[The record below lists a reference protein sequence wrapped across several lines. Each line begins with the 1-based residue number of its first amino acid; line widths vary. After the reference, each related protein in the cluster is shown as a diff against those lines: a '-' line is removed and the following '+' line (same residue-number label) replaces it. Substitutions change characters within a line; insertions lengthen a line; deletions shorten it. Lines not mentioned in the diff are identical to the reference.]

1 MRKYLHIVL
10 LLALALSCRGPR
22 VIPRDKMEDIYVE
35 MFMADQRV
43 LHTNG
48 LRSRADTMLVYEAV
62 FNKYGYD
69 TDDYL
74 YTVETNLRDPERFAK
89 LLQTVVE
96 RLDAEAAAL
105 DKEIERL
112 DWNAKFMGMKRPTL
126 DSLLAPF
133 STDSLYRGRVLVE
146 RDTLART
153 GFRLVPAQED
163 TLMVPVPADTL
174 LKEEADT
181 LKHE

>member
-10 LLALALSCRGPR
+10 LLTLALSCRGPR
-22 VIPRDKMEDIYVE
+22 VIPRDKMEDIYME
-35 MFMADQRV
+35 LFMADQRV
-43 LHTNG
+43 LHTPG
-48 LRSRADTMLVYEAV
+48 LRSKADTMLVYEGI

-74 YTVETNLRDPERFAK
+74 YTVETNLKDPERFAK
-89 LLQTVVE
+89 MLQSVVE
-96 RLDAEAAAL
+96 RLEAEADVL
-105 DKEIERL
+105 EKEIERL
-112 DWNAKFMGMKRPTL
+112 DWNAKFMGMKGPAL
-126 DSLLAPF
+126 DSLLARF
-133 STDSLYRGRVLVE
+133 STDSLYRGRILVE
-146 RDTLART
+146 RDTLSRT

-174 LKEEADT
+174 SKAAADT

>member
-74 YTVETNLRDPERFAK
+74 YTVETNLKDPERFSK
-89 LLQTVVE
+89 MLQNVVE
-96 RLDAEAAAL
+96 RLEAEALAL
-105 DKEIERL
+105 EKDIEKL
-112 DWNAKFMGMKRPTL
+112 DWKAKFMGLKRPTL
-126 DSLLAPF
+126 DSLMAPF
-133 STDSLYRGRVLVE
+133 RTDSLYRGRVRVE
-146 RDTLART
+146 RDTLSRN
-153 GFRLVPAQED
+153 GFRVVPAQED
-163 TLMVPVPADTL
+163 TLMIPVPADTL
-174 LKEEADT
+174 SKAEADT